1 VRKTLA
7 QAYIAGGSTAEAVV
21 ELERIL
27 SVDPD
32 PDFEVYLMLA
42 RSYLQIPDE
51 SKARG
56 AFTRGASRF
65 ADSADYWRGI
75 ARIFFDVNPGG
86 VATEEMIKQLV
97 GKFPRDA
104 ASYVLLADW
113 AYAKDDFDS
122 CRQALETARSL
133 APGEETRIRILA
145 LNGMMEGNQERPDAA
160 EPLLRDSY
168 AINRKIRFPDQ
179 HSAMAYVECLER
191 YERDEEAQR
200 CVGEILSVAPVSAAA
215 RFSRARFLAK
225 QGEHRKAIEEAEL
238 ALAAAGTNR
247 DLLRALHA
255 FMARSCFAIGNKEE
269 ALKHQSWLDRNAVR

>member
-1 VRKTLA
+1 MLHPHRETAQAEATFRKYLEVHLQSADGLAALGTLFVQQGRHREAIPFLQRSLALEPAQPDVRKTLA

-160 EPLLRDSY
+160 EPLFRDSY
-168 AINRKIRFPDQ
+168 AINRKIRFPD
-179 HSAMAYVECLER
+179 
-191 YERDEEAQR
+191 
-200 CVGEILSVAPVSAAA
+200 
-215 RFSRARFLAK
+215 
-225 QGEHRKAIEEAEL
+225 
-238 ALAAAGTNR
+238 
-247 DLLRALHA
+247 
-255 FMARSCFAIGNKEE
+255 
-269 ALKHQSWLDRNAVR
+269 KH